1 MLSNNQINGI
11 PVKKVCERIN
21 CPKCN
26 KPNMSKKNISAHYKA
41 GCSGIWDQ
49 YDQKKIK
56 DASLTQTPKVSSKE
70 KKPRQPRK
78 PRASGADTKSVRNK
92 KLSFSCSD
100 FIDFTNWLI
109 ENQIILDGDD
119 QDQFHECYQLF
130 KNNQEPPKPPMI
142 IKINLPTFTFI
153 KKEEVVDQPVQELV
167 QESVE
172 ESVQFDN
179 IYPSFEED
187 SFKDGVLMDSGS
199 IASENDMILQD
210 SPMIQKE
217 EIKPVAP
224 EGELC
229 SLSQRDERIK
239 GPTKL
244 KLSKP
249 RKPKHV
255 SDADIESVKEKDVCN
270 ALNWHLFNN
279 KKVIDPEDEFFLE
292 DENIENEYPNNTEEE
307 IELRLNKFMERWD
320 DKEIKSYSN
329 NQKKRIDHIIRNEK
343 KVLHGINYMTN
354 IELYRNKYQYNFILR
369 NLINLIKVKLDKL
382 EDEGL
387 SQEESLK
394 KFNEFD
400 KTKII
405 EKYNDKFNHW
415 ADRARNTYE
424 LPKSNEWT
432 ITTRERP
439 EPTD

>member
-1 MLSNNQINGI
+1 MLSQNQITQIND
-11 PVKKVCERIN
+11 KKVCERIN
-21 CPKCN
+21 CPRCN

-49 YDQKKIK
+49 YDKKKI
-56 DASLTQTPKVSSKE
+56 AALLQTPKVSKEPKE

-78 PRASGADTKSVRNK
+78 SRNK

-109 ENQIILDGDD
+109 ENQVILDGDD
-119 QDQFHECYQLF
+119 QDQFHECYQQFRSSAAETFGL

-153 KKEEVVDQPVQELV
+153 KEKVEESVIVSLSAPEERQEV
-167 QESVE
+167 VE

-179 IYPSFEED
+179 IYPEEE
-187 SFKDGVLMDSGS
+187 SFKNENGLLTESGS
-199 IASENDMILQD
+199 RASEMITPIEKIVDPL
-210 SPMIQKE
+210 PIQE
-217 EIKPVAP
+217 VSVPPEVRISKPV
-224 EGELC
+224 
-229 SLSQRDERIK
+229 
-239 GPTKL
+239 
-244 KLSKP
+244 KLSTLRKP
-249 RKPKHV
+249 RKEKSV
-255 SDADIESVKEKDVCN
+255 EESVCN
-270 ALNWHLFNN
+270 ALNWHFNN
-279 KKVIDPEDEFFLE
+279 KPKIDPEDKFFLE
-292 DENIENEYPNNTEEE
+292 DEDIEKEYPNNDNEEE
-307 IELRLNKFMERWD
+307 IELKLNKFMERWG

-329 NQKKRIDHIIRNEK
+329 DQKKRIGNIIRNEK
-343 KVLHGINYMTN
+343 KVLHGINYITN

-400 KTKII
+400 KTKFIK
-405 EKYNDKFNHW
+405 KYNDKFNHW
-415 ADRARNTYE
+415 ADRAIDTYQNS
-424 LPKSNEWT
+424 KSNEWT

-439 EPTD
+439 EPTDD